1 MYLDWIRD
9 KIPFEWF
16 NIEKDKEHKEKEDK
30 WYNPLDEAIEELK
43 KKENIKIV
51 EIDNDEPLD
60 DEDCYGA
67 D

>member
-1 MYLDWIRD
+1 M
-9 KIPFEWF
+9 KIYSWWDNALEQM
-16 NIEKDKEHKEKEDK
+16 EKDKDKEDK

>member
-1 MYLDWIRD
+1 MDTN
-9 KIPFEWF
+9 K
-16 NIEKDKEHKEKEDK
+16 KDK